1 MWRAGKNPWCK
12 GSKIITSEIIFTLI
26 SLLVIWEFVSCLYNL
41 ILGEDSHA
49 ASLQRSHSK
58 LELRLHNKGPN
69 VKRPKRSG
77 SFKHFLRGEINFKI
91 GNWGPIYW
99 HAFYRHRSFWGCTPW
114 IGISCFF
121 NKPYK
126 VWVKKT
132 RHTQNWP
139 LV

>member
-1 MWRAGKNPWCK
+1 M
-12 GSKIITSEIIFTLI
+12 TSEIIFTLI

-91 GNWGPIYW
+91 GN
-99 HAFYRHRSFWGCTPW
+99 
-114 IGISCFF
+114 
-121 NKPYK
+121 
-126 VWVKKT
+126 
-132 RHTQNWP
+132 
-139 LV
+139 